1 MRISKSLLTY
11 LCNPFNTHLAASYM
25 ITDNLH
31 ISVHARFCVGKTNE
45 CTDQMTFNYNTI
57 TVGIRLDETGI
68 RFFFLMEK
76 LNLISLL

>member
-1 MRISKSLLTY
+1 
-11 LCNPFNTHLAASYM
+11 M

-45 CTDQMTFNYNTI
+45 WTDQMTFSYNTI

-68 RFFFLMEK
+68 LFFF
-76 LNLISLL
+76 